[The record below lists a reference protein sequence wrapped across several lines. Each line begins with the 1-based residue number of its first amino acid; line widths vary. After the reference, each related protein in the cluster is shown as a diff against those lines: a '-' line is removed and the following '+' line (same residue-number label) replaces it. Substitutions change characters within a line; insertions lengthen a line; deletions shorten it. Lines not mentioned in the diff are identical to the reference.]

1 MVSWWL
7 NHWRPCRPKSAVQDY
22 TALKYCNF
30 LNHLKMAWT
39 VSSEHWVECTSSW
52 DIQYMQKSQRLLQ
65 NITFWIW
72 KRTKM
77 IVFKVTEERQKSRLL
92 PSGFWQKSSL
102 QNQKSTLNEFEGNH
116 NQGRGGG
123 EETRC
128 GTKKRCFHNL
138 QSGHPAWWSADNC
151 SIFPTV
157 NIFRLFRSK
166 KRTGRGNQKCLKNWK
181 K

>member
-52 DIQYMQKSQRLLQ
+52 DVQYMQKSQRLLQ
-65 NITFWIW
+65 NITFWIC

-102 QNQKSTLNEFEGNH
+102 QNQKSTLNDFDGNH

-123 EETRC
+123 GRDEVWDQETMFSQLA
-128 GTKKRCFHNL
+128 KRSPCVVV
-138 QSGHPAWWSADNC
+138 SG
-151 SIFPTV
+151 
-157 NIFRLFRSK
+157 
-166 KRTGRGNQKCLKNWK
+166 
-181 K
+181 